1 MQLRLIQFLLPLPPA
16 AVCKEW
22 LVREDS
28 ALAYRLQSEEISDH
42 YKGNRNR
49 NGQVRQDFPTALHE
63 QLKEKENAERQAAMY
78 HQMINEQ

>member
-1 MQLRLIQFLLPLPPA
+1 MMV

-28 ALAYRLQSEEISDH
+28 ALAYRLQSEEIHDH
-42 YKGNRNR
+42 YKGNRSR
-49 NGQVRQDFPTALHE
+49 NGQVRQDFPTALQE
-63 QLKEKENAERQAAMY
+63 QIKEKQNAERQAAMY